1 MELSK
6 YNKLE
11 KLGFTFWTKK
21 QDNELELESYL
32 IGESVVLICS
42 PGRVGL
48 NLFERE
54 RFIHSVANILSEET
68 VKKVNIE
75 KITKEDIKTIFLF
88 NCTSME
94 GFDEDYIKI
103 LFYPSINNIC
113 SSSNSKKD
121 FLVKFKEDLIL

>member
-11 KLGFTFWTKK
+11 KLGFTFWTKR
-21 QDNELELESYL
+21 QDNELELEPYL

-42 PGRVGL
+42 PRRVGL

-54 RFIHSVANILSEET
+54 RFIHSIAHILNEET

-75 KITKEDIKTIFLF
+75 KITKEDIKTVFLF
-88 NCTSME
+88 DCTSME
-94 GFDEDYIKI
+94 GLEEDHIKI
-103 LFYPSINNIC
+103 LSYPSINNIC